1 MNESYAPFTLAVSLD
16 LLLAAGEAI
25 IAAPQ
30 GTLAPS
36 PMLSAPDG
44 LPLLP
49 VGARIGQEDCPAD
62 LLVES
67 VLWLPSVDTAQPA
80 RRGLLLRALASV
92 EFPAGRMDAI
102 AQRRGMA
109 VAVVILSDKG
119 SRGERR
125 DECAPIIHAALQDKV
140 EICYSR
146 DWIIPDDTATLKA
159 LLIDL
164 CLTQRFDL
172 VLTSGGTGVAP
183 RDLTPEATL
192 AVIEKRLPGYER
204 AMTAA
209 SLAKTPHGAISRAVA
224 GTLGGTLVV
233 NMPGSPKAVAENLA
247 PLIPTLRHTIEK
259 LQGDP
264 GDCALLHP

>member
-16 LLLAAGEAI
+16 LQLAAGETI
-25 IAAPQ
+25 IAAPA
-30 GTLAPS
+30 GALVPTPGVLAPE
-36 PMLSAPDG
+36 G
-44 LPLLP
+44 LPELP
-49 VGARIGQEDCPAD
+49 AGAHIGQEDCPSD

-67 VLWLPSVDTAQPA
+67 ALWLPPA
-80 RRGLLLRALASV
+80 GPADPAKRGLLLRALTPV
-92 EFPAGRMDAI
+92 EFPAGQMDAI
-102 AQRRGMA
+102 AKRQGMA

-119 SRGERR
+119 SRGERK
-125 DECAPIIHAALQDKV
+125 DECAPLIHSLLNDRLD
-140 EICYSR
+140 ICHSR

-159 LLIDL
+159 LLTDL
-164 CLTQRFDL
+164 CLTQRYDL

-209 SLAKTPHGAISRAVA
+209 SLTKTPHGAISRAVA
-224 GTLGGTLVV
+224 GTLGGSLIV
-233 NMPGSPKAVAENLA
+233 NLPGSPKAVAENLE
-247 PLIPTLRHTIEK
+247 PLVPTLNHTIMK

-264 GDCALLHP
+264 TDCALIK

>member
-16 LLLAAGEAI
+16 LPLAAGETI
-25 IAAPQ
+25 IVAPA
-30 GTLAPS
+30 GALAPS
-36 PMLSAPDG
+36 PTLRAPDG

-49 VGARIGQEDCPAD
+49 VGARIGQEDCPDD

-67 VLWLPSVDTAQPA
+67 VLWLPAAEPGQPA
-80 RRGLLLRALASV
+80 LRGLLLRALTAV
-92 EFPAGRMDAI
+92 AFPAGRLDAI

-119 SRGERR
+119 ARGERK
-125 DECAPIIHAALQDKV
+125 DECAPLIHAALQGKLD
-140 EICYSR
+140 ICHVR
-146 DWIIPDDTATLKA
+146 DWIIPDDPTILKA
-159 LLIDL
+159 LLMDL

-209 SLAKTPHGAISRAVA
+209 SLVKTPHGAISRAVA
-224 GTLGGTLVV
+224 GTLGGALVV
-233 NMPGSPKAVAENLA
+233 NLPGSPKAVTENLA
-247 PLIPTLRHTIEK
+247 PLVPTLKHTIMK

-264 GDCALLHP
+264 TDCALIK